1 MQVLLHS
8 ADMVRAAIKLL
19 IGAVVVDALAAVWI
33 VTENSYQLS
42 TWWLLVNTIAIPAI
56 VIAVLKRRRSRQ
68 ALRRRSGRVS
78 FSEHQKLHGS
88 EHKTKNGEIVKSGG
102 ERIIAD
108 YFYRNKIRYQY
119 EKAAIGDSGR
129 RISRPDFYLPDYD
142 VYVEY
147 WGMAD
152 TEDSGD
158 RKEYAKSM
166 EWKMAR
172 YHENGIKVI
181 SIFPREIDNID
192 AVFQKK
198 LKEVL

>member
-1 MQVLLHS
+1 
-8 ADMVRAAIKLL
+8 MVRAAIKIL
-19 IGAVVVDALAAVWI
+19 IGAVIVDALAAVWL
-33 VTENSYQLS
+33 VTENSYQLL
-42 TWWLLVNTIAIPAI
+42 TWWLLANAVAVPAL
-56 VIAVLKRRRSRQ
+56 VIAVLRRRRSRQ
-68 ALRRRSGRVS
+68 ALQKRPGRIS
-78 FSEHQKLHGS
+78 FSEHKKLHGTV
-88 EHKTKNGEIVKSGG
+88 HKTRNGEVVKSGG

-108 YFYRNKIRYQY
+108 YFYHSKIRYQY

-152 TEDSGD
+152 TKDSKD
-158 RKEYAKSM
+158 RNAYAKSM

-172 YHENGIKVI
+172 YHENGIKVV
-181 SIFPREIDNID
+181 SIFPREIDNIYI
-192 AVFQKK
+192 VFQKK